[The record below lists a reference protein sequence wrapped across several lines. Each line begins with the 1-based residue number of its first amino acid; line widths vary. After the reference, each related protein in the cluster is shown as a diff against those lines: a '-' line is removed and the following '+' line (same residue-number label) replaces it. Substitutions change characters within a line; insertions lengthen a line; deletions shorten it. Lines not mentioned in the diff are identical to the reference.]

1 MDMETARIRKNMQES
16 EQLKKKK
23 KKYIEGLR
31 SMVPEVTFKVED
43 SNNIKV
49 TPFDQGT
56 RLLEEAS
63 RRVKSVKFS
72 DNAEETT
79 KLPSL
84 GTKKTISLVNTP
96 QRTPRVMVQDY
107 SNSER
112 RRISIY

>member
-1 MDMETARIRKNMQES
+1 MKKAKSGQAGRLYSHINQNLMDMETARIRKNMQES

-96 QRTPRVMVQDY
+96 
-107 SNSER
+107 
-112 RRISIY
+112 